1 MADGIRVIQTTLP
14 GKWIEPEVGEF
25 CQSILDAGAA
35 CVQHSAIS
43 SMYKWEGAVQS
54 EPEWRIQIKVSHS
67 NSKAVIEQINRLHPY
82 ETPQI
87 IAWDA
92 DANEAY
98 KSWIH
103 SF

>member
-1 MADGIRVIQTTLP
+1 MGDDIRVIQTTLP

-25 CQSILDAGAA
+25 CQSMLEAGAA
-35 CVQHSAIS
+35 CAQYSTIN
-43 SMYKWEGAVQS
+43 SMYKWDGKTQS
-54 EPEWRIQIKVSHS
+54 EPEWRIQIKTNHS
-67 NSKAVIEQINRLHPY
+67 NALNVIQQINRLHPY

-92 DANEAY
+92 DANDDY
-98 KSWIH
+98 KSWID